1 MKLVMTLLVRDEE
14 DIVED
19 HLVYH
24 LNQGVDFVVATDNNS
39 VDGTR
44 DVLERFRRLGY
55 VEVIDEPD
63 DTYDQWRWVTRMAR
77 RAATD
82 HGADWVINSDADEFW
97 WPKTGNLRSVLEA
110 VPSRYGVLT
119 APRVNL
125 VPSPET
131 LSLETRP
138 WYERMTLRETTSRN
152 SLGAPLP
159 AKVCHRAE
167 ADVVVEQGNHE
178 LRVSALAIAPGL
190 HPIVIFHAPLRTW
203 PQLEN
208 KMVKGGAAYARNRE
222 LPADVGDAWRSLHDL
237 HARGGLREWYEAQL
251 PDERAR
257 RQGIEEG
264 RFVLDRR
271 LAHFLTV
278 RARREPPF
286 CDPSPVAAVVA
297 DRAGVGHAVV
307 EHVVADRAGS
317 GPTAAPPG
325 RSHARSVAR
334 ASRRWLGRVR
344 ALRTRR

>member
-1 MKLVMTLLVRDEE
+1 VKLVMTLLVRDEE

-44 DVLERFRRLGY
+44 DVLERFRQLGY

-125 VPSPET
+125 VPSPPSET
-131 LSLETRP
+131 VR

-159 AKVCHRAE
+159 GKVCHRAE

-178 LRVSALAIAPGL
+178 LRVSASVVAPGL
-190 HPIVIFHAPLRTW
+190 HPIVIFHAPLRNW

-222 LPADVGDAWRSLHDL
+222 LHADVGDAWRSLHDL
-237 HARGGLREWYEAQL
+237 HARGGLREWYDAQV

-257 RQGIEEG
+257 AQGIEEG

-271 LAHFLTV
+271 LAHFFAT

-286 CDPSPVAAVVA
+286 CDPSPAAAVVVDHGVSDHAGA
-297 DRAGVGHAVV
+297 DHAALGHA
-307 EHVVADRAGS
+307 G
-317 GPTAAPPG
+317 AA
-325 RSHARSVAR
+325 RSSHARSVAL

>member
-1 MKLVMTLLVRDEE
+1 VKLVMTLLVRDEE

-24 LNQGVDFVVATDNNS
+24 LNQGVDFVIATDNNS

-44 DVLERFRRLGY
+44 DVLDRFRRLGY
-55 VEVIDEPD
+55 VEVIDEPE

-110 VPSRYGVLT
+110 VPPRYGVVT

-125 VPSPET
+125 VPST
-131 LSLETRP
+131 DILEP
-138 WYERMTLRETTSRN
+138 WFERMALRETTSRN

-159 AKVCHRAE
+159 PKVCHRAE

-178 LRVSALAIAPGL
+178 LRKSALTMAPAL
-190 HPIVIFHAPLRTW
+190 HPIVIFHAPLRSW

-222 LPADVGDAWRSLHDL
+222 LPPAVGDAWRSLYDL
-237 HARGGLREWYEAQL
+237 HARGGLREWYDAQV
-251 PDERAR
+251 PDDRAR
-257 RQGIEEG
+257 RRGIEEG
-264 RFVLDRR
+264 RFILDRR
-271 LAHFLTV
+271 LAHFFTA
-278 RARREPPF
+278 RARRRPPF
-286 CDPSPVAAVVA
+286 FDPSPPAP
-297 DRAGVGHAVV
+297 DVV
-307 EHVVADRAGS
+307 ERATVDPAIEPAVGQTGAVESPVRPHV
-317 GPTAAPPG
+317 
-325 RSHARSVAR
+325 RSMAR
-334 ASRRWLGRVR
+334 ASRRWLGRI
-344 ALRTRR
+344 RRMGARG

>member
-1 MKLVMTLLVRDEE
+1 MTLLVRDEE

-24 LNQGVDFVVATDNNS
+24 LNQGVDFVLATDNNS

-44 DVLERFRRLGY
+44 DVLDRFQRQGY

-97 WPKTGNLRSVLEA
+97 WPKSGNLRSVLEA
-110 VPSRYGVLT
+110 VPLRYGVIT

-125 VPSPET
+125 VPSSDPP
-131 LSLETRP
+131 SLDIAQP
-138 WYERMTLRETTSRN
+138 WFERMALRETTSRN

-178 LRVSALAIAPGL
+178 LRTSALAVAPAL
-190 HPIVIFHAPLRTW
+190 HPIVIFHAPLRSW

-208 KMVKGGAAYARNRE
+208 KVVKGGAAYARNRD
-222 LPADVGDAWRSLHDL
+222 LSPSVGDAWRSLYDL
-237 HARGGLREWYEAQL
+237 HARGGLRAWYDAQV
-251 PDERAR
+251 PDGSAR
-257 RQGIEEG
+257 RRGIDEG
-264 RFVLDRR
+264 RFILDRR
-271 LAHFLTV
+271 LAHFFTA

-286 CDPSPVAAVVA
+286 FDASAPRSSVV
-297 DRAGVGHAVV
+297 DHAVRPAGG
-307 EHVVADRAGS
+307 ERRARPHTGS
-317 GPTAAPPG
+317 VTRAP
-325 RSHARSVAR
+325 
-334 ASRRWLGRVR
+334 RRWLGRIRRMR
-344 ALRTRR
+344 AKG

>member
-24 LNQGVDFVVATDNNS
+24 LNQGVDFVIATDNNS

-44 DVLERFRRLGY
+44 DVLDRFRRLGY
-55 VEVIDEPD
+55 VEVIDEPE

-97 WPKTGNLRSVLEA
+97 WPKTGNLRSVLAA
-110 VPSRYGVLT
+110 VPSRYGIVS

-125 VPSPET
+125 VPSPDTPSTEIA
-131 LSLETRP
+131 P
-138 WYERMTLRETTSRN
+138 AWFAHMALRETTSRN

-159 AKVCHRAE
+159 PKVCHRAE

-178 LRVSALAIAPGL
+178 LRESALTVAPGL
-190 HPIVIFHAPLRTW
+190 HPIVIFHAPLRSW

-208 KMVKGGAAYARNRE
+208 KVVKGGAAYARNRE
-222 LPADVGDAWRSLHDL
+222 LPAAIGDAWRSLYDL
-237 HARGGLREWYEAQL
+237 HAKGGLREWYDAQV
-251 PDERAR
+251 PDDGAR
-257 RQGIEEG
+257 RQGIEDG
-264 RFVLDRR
+264 RFILDRR
-271 LAHFLTV
+271 LAHFFAA

-286 CDPSPVAAVVA
+286 CDPSSPPAVV
-297 DRAGVGHAVV
+297 VEHAVV
-307 EHVVADRAGS
+307 DRAVVE
-317 GPTAAPPG
+317 PPA

-334 ASRRWLGRVR
+334 TSRRWLGRIR

>member
-1 MKLVMTLLVRDEE
+1 MNVVMTLLARDEA
-14 DIVED
+14 DVVDAQIAF
-19 HLVYH
+19 HLH
-24 LNQGVDFVVATDNNS
+24 AGVDFVIATDNAS
-39 VDGTR
+39 TDGTTEI
-44 DVLERFRRLGY
+44 LERYERAGVLCPIR
-55 VEVIDEPD
+55 ESADDMRQDE
-63 DTYDQWRWVTRMAR
+63 WVTAMAR
-77 RAATD
+77 LAATE

-97 WPKTGNLRSVLEA
+97 WPKTGNLRSVLDA
-110 VPSRYGVLT
+110 VSSRYGVVT

-125 VPSPET
+125 VPSPPSET
-131 LSLETRP
+131 QSVETAR

-178 LRVSALAIAPGL
+178 LRVSASLVAPGL

-237 HARGGLREWYEAQL
+237 HAQGGLREWYDAQV
-251 PDERAR
+251 PDARAR
-257 RQGIEEG
+257 AQGIEEG

-271 LAHFLTV
+271 LAHFFAT

-286 CDPSPVAAVVA
+286 CDPSPAAAVVV
-297 DRAGVGHAVV
+297 DHAAV
-307 EHVVADRAGS
+307 EH
-317 GPTAAPPG
+317 AAVEHAAAAR
-325 RSHARSVAR
+325 RSYARSMTR

>member
-24 LNQGVDFVVATDNNS
+24 LNQGVDFVIATDNNS

-97 WPKTGNLRSVLEA
+97 WPKRGDLRSVLAA
-110 VPSRYGVLT
+110 VPPRYGVVA

-125 VPSPET
+125 VPPPDPPSDNTP
-131 LSLETRP
+131 SSNIVQP
-138 WYERMTLRETTSRN
+138 WYERMVLRETTSRN

-159 AKVCHRAE
+159 PKVCHRAE
-167 ADVVVEQGNHE
+167 PDVVVEQGNHE
-178 LRVSALAIAPGL
+178 LRTSALVAAPAL
-190 HPIVIFHAPLRTW
+190 HPIVIFHAPLRSW

-222 LPADVGDAWRSLHDL
+222 LPPAVGDAWRSLYDL
-237 HARGGLREWYEAQL
+237 HAQGGLREWYDAQV
-251 PDERAR
+251 PDDHTR
-257 RQGIEEG
+257 RRGIEEG
-264 RFVLDRR
+264 RFILDRR
-271 LAHFLTV
+271 LAHFFAT

-286 CDPSPVAAVVA
+286 FDPSPAPATVVDRPVVDRPAVEP
-297 DRAGVGHAVV
+297 AVRP
-307 EHVVADRAGS
+307 HM
-317 GPTAAPPG
+317 
-325 RSHARSVAR
+325 RSVAR
-334 ASRRWLGRVR
+334 ASRSWLGRIR
-344 ALRTRR
+344 RMRTRG